1 MKKKGPLTG
10 IKVLDLTAMVS
21 GPTATMMLG
30 DQGADVIKVEPLE
43 GELMRKVGDD
53 INGMTNS
60 FLCCNRSK
68 RSITINLKSKKGLN
82 ILEKLIL
89 VSDVFIQNFRPGT
102 IERMGLSYSKVRK
115 INPKLIYVSISGL
128 EKKVLIQSKEFMT
141 L

>member
-1 MKKKGPLTG
+1 MKDKGPLKG
-10 IKVLDLTAMVS
+10 IKVVDLTAMVS

-43 GELMRKVGDD
+43 GELMRKVGNS

-68 RSITINLKSKKGLN
+68 RSFALNLKDNKAIK
-82 ILEKLIL
+82 ILKKLISM
-89 VSDVFIQNFRPGT
+89 SDVSVQNFRPGT
-102 IERMGLSYSKVRK
+102 IERMGLGYAQVKN
-115 INPKLIYVSISGL
+115 ILI
-128 EKKVLIQSKEFMT
+128 ETIQF